1 MNCGTTPLKKEPIIS
16 TINEI
21 VDVINFLAEHG
32 VTKGG
37 QLKHM
42 ESNLYKALD
51 DAQIK
56 LDMIDLKIL
65 ELTQVAKYLIA
76 KTSDNPQ
83 EVEEVKV
90 VLKNLNVNSNF
101 RYCDIQQEL
110 SS

>member
-1 MNCGTTPLKKEPIIS
+1 M
-16 TINEI
+16 
-21 VDVINFLAEHG
+21 DVINFFAEHG

-37 QLKHM
+37 QLKHK

-76 KTSDNPQ
+76 KTSDN
-83 EVEEVKV
+83 
-90 VLKNLNVNSNF
+90 LKKLK
-101 RYCDIQQEL
+101 R
-110 SS
+110 